1 MLIYIIVTNLRR
13 EVKHEDGK
21 VENAEAGY
29 YEVDDEVQRLAPDL
43 DVEGKVRV
51 GLGTAGVLFLVSL
64 GGHLE
69 DVPLNVDVI
78 LGEVHAVGHG
88 VVARLGVDVHQVDL
102 GPRFDAFS
110 CCSQSVI
117 NKATLEPASEL
128 TSLKL
133 LYVLCRKYNK
143 RYIYTVFPDPD

>member
-43 DVEGKVRV
+43 DVEVKVRV
-51 GLGTAGVLFLVSL
+51 GLGTARVLFLVSL

-102 GPRFDAFS
+102 GHDSTHVLR
-110 CCSQSVI
+110 VI
-117 NKATLEPASEL
+117 LIRLSNRIASI
-128 TSLKL
+128 TM
-133 LYVLCRKYNK
+133 
-143 RYIYTVFPDPD
+143 